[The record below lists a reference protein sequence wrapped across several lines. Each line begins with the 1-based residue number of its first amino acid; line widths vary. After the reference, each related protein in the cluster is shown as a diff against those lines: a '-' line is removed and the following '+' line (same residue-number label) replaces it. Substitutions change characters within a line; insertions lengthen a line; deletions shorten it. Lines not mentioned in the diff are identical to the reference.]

1 MIRSSGEN
9 LMKDS
14 SPFSLMLLIA
24 GALAIGS
31 PADAADPV
39 FDQWVR
45 DFLPVARANNIS
57 DAVFERAFD
66 GIAPDPE
73 ILAAADNQAEFVKA
87 IWDYMDSAVSEKRI
101 MNGATKIA
109 AFERDLAAIEE
120 KWGVERAILVAIW
133 GIESSYGEIL
143 DNPAIVKSAIRSLAT
158 LAYQGGERAKFGR
171 TQLLAALKILENGD
185 TTPDQLTGS
194 WAGAMGHTQFIPTTY
209 LAHAADY
216 DGDGRRDIWNSPQDA
231 LASAANYL
239 AASGWQRAK
248 GWGYE
253 VRVAETFDY
262 GLADGKTIKS
272 IQYWLNNGISLIKAN
287 KSVPMDDEARLFLPA
302 GSSGPAFL
310 LLKNFDVIKRYNNA
324 DAYALAI
331 GHLADRIEGG
341 GPIRATWPRELKPLS
356 RVQVEELQR
365 LLTQKGFDAGGIDG
379 LLGPKSRTALRA
391 YQRASG
397 KIPDGFAT
405 EQLLA
410 ELRS

>member
-14 SPFSLMLLIA
+14 CAFPGMLLIA
-24 GALAIGS
+24 GMLAIAT
-31 PADAADPV
+31 PAGADPA

-45 DFLPVARANNIS
+45 EFLPVARANNIS
-57 DAVFERAFD
+57 DVVFERAFD

-73 ILAAADNQAEFVKA
+73 ILAAAENQAEFVKA
-87 IWDYMDSAVSEKRI
+87 IWDYMDSAVSQTRI
-101 MNGATKIA
+101 LNGKAKIA

-120 KWGVERAILVAIW
+120 KWGVDRAILVAIW
-133 GIESSYGEIL
+133 GIESSYGGIL
-143 DNPAIVKSAIRSLAT
+143 DNPVIVKSVIRSLAT
-158 LAYQGGERAKFGR
+158 LAYQGGVRARFGH

-185 TTPDQLTGS
+185 TTPDRLTGS

-209 LAHAADY
+209 LAYAADY

-239 AASGWQRAK
+239 AASGWQRGK
-248 GWGYE
+248 SWGYE
-253 VRVAETFDY
+253 VRVVETFDY
-262 GLADGKTIKS
+262 GLADGKTVKS
-272 IQYWLNNGISLIKAN
+272 IQNWLNNGISLIEGN
-287 KSVPMDDEARLFLPA
+287 KFVPMHDEARLFLPA

-331 GHLADRIEGG
+331 GHLADQIKGG
-341 GPIRATWPRELKPLS
+341 GPIRATWPRALKPLS
-356 RVQVEELQR
+356 RVQIEELQR
-365 LLTQKGFDAGGIDG
+365 LLTQKGFDAGGVDG
-379 LLGPKSRTALRA
+379 LLGPKSRADLRA

-405 EQLLA
+405 EQLLV